1 MLSIKKPSYLLLTLL
16 AVLST
21 HAYSEPSK
29 SDKNLQSE
37 DMNQQPFI
45 DLDTAFIKVEML
57 AGDQLKEVESDYVPS
72 KDRDTNRREMKSK
85 FTASPNTNVV
95 MSESKTDDELLNTNT
110 TVSKTLKP
118 APVSK
123 TLKPAPSRY
132 TQSVYAPSSAG
143 MVDQVGASTTS
154 PYTSFV
160 HSDGLPKSLSIIV
173 STRFTHSD
181 TVGGAM
187 AKILNLIGYS
197 LIAKGMSTDPEAT
210 QILYQRLPK
219 IHFNMDNISVI
230 DALTTIA
237 GPSYTVVF
245 DHRIRR
251 TTLDVSPQRR
261 ILNQAQRLNARLQ

>member
-1 MLSIKKPSYLLLTLL
+1 MLSIRKPSYLLLTLL
-16 AVLST
+16 VFVST
-21 HAYSEPSK
+21 QAYSEPSK
-29 SDKNLQSE
+29 SAKNLKSE
-37 DMNQQPFI
+37 EMTEQPFI
-45 DLDTAFIKVEML
+45 DLDTAFINVEL
-57 AGDQLKEVESDYVPS
+57 LPLDQLKEVDSEYVPS
-72 KDRDTNRREMKSK
+72 QARNINRREMKSR
-85 FTASPNTNVV
+85 FTASPNSGVA
-95 MSESKTDDELLNTNT
+95 MSKAKTDDELLNTKAAGS
-110 TVSKTLKP
+110 SKTQP
-118 APVSK
+118 A
-123 TLKPAPSRY
+123 TSRY
-132 TQSVYAPSSAG
+132 TQSVYSPASAG
-143 MVDQVGASTTS
+143 IVEQVGTNAAS
-154 PYTSFV
+154 PYTSFI
-160 HSDGLPKSLSIIV
+160 HSEGLPKSLSIIV

-187 AKILNLIGYS
+187 AKILDLIGYS

-210 QILYQRLPK
+210 QILYQRLPR

>member
-29 SDKNLQSE
+29 SDKNLKSE

-110 TVSKTLKP
+110 T
-118 APVSK
+118 VSK

-210 QILYQRLPK
+210 QILYQRLPR